1 MDRIEFGKRLISEA
15 VSSNPLMD
23 AAKKREKQGKN
34 LQNYLKFK
42 LAQRR
47 DKLQDRQDEKKYN
60 QSDSIVR
67 KGIAD
72 KVRNSKF
79 ASMSK
84 AKTSTISSTDKG
96 ATAMQKGAGNLLK
109 TGIAAAKNT
118 VKGVGNIAKGA
129 AKTAVGARDF
139 KKKLDDRKSQRVDS
153 NMERKIS
160 KDESMMRKA
169 DIKIMK
175 AKRDQKLIKDIEKK
189 RKNEKTKNKFS
200 PPSVTKKPE
209 QNRKQISGGAER
221 KALPAAKP
229 RKFGTDPDGTPSK
242 GALARSSKKIRRGMM
257 QQREEFIHEVEEKDK
272 KDKLDKVI
280 DIMKGKNKI
289 KINPDMK
296 EEVKTD
302 NWKDNYVA
310 TEYETVD
317 LIKPEPLNPSNWRK
331 ELDSLRP

>member
-1 MDRIEFGKRLISEA
+1 
-15 VSSNPLMD
+15 
-23 AAKKREKQGKN
+23 
-34 LQNYLKFK
+34 
-42 LAQRR
+42 
-47 DKLQDRQDEKKYN
+47 

-221 KALPAAKP
+221 KALPPAKP
-229 RKFGTDPDGTPSK
+229 KQFGKDPDGSPSV
-242 GALARSSKKIRRGMM
+242 GALARRNKSIRRKLI
-257 QQREEFIHEVEEKDK
+257 QQREEFIHEVEDK
-272 KDKLDKVI
+272 ERKADEKLDRVI
-280 DIMKGKNKI
+280 DIMRGKNKV
-289 KINPDMK
+289 KVNPDVKENKEVQGGISIQDYDPNMK
-296 EEVKTD
+296 FR
-302 NWKDNYVA
+302 
-310 TEYETVD
+310 EYEFID
-317 LIKPEPLNPSNWRK
+317 
-331 ELDSLRP
+331 